1 MTYEQFC
8 DIYLPLTDGLYRVA
22 YYILESEQDA
32 RDAVQDLFIKLWNSR
47 DTLDSV
53 HNPMGYGIRLLKNL
67 CIDRIRKESRLARA
81 DLSEEIPADDT
92 ADGPQAAKEQ
102 AERLMRAVRKL
113 PERQRAVLEM
123 KLLRGMS
130 NEQISKETGMSN
142 LAVRVMIS
150 RARTKIKEAL

>member
-32 RDAVQDLFIKLWNSR
+32 KDAVQDLYIKLWASR
-47 DTLDSV
+47 DVLDNV
-53 HNPMGYGIRLLKNL
+53 HNPMGYSVRLMKNL
-67 CIDRIRKESRLARA
+67 CIDRLRKDSRLPRA
-81 DLSEEIPADDT
+81 DLPEEIEAADT
-92 ADGPQAAKEQ
+92 ADGQQAAREQ

-113 PERQRAVLEM
+113 PERQRKVLEM
-123 KLLRGMS
+123 RLLRGMS
-130 NEQISKETGMSN
+130 NEQISQETGMSN

-150 RARTKIKEAL
+150 RARNKIKEAL

>member
-8 DIYLPLTDGLYRVA
+8 DIYLPLTDGFYRVA

-81 DLSEEIPADDT
+81 DLSEEIPAYDT

>member
-8 DIYLPLTDGLYRVA
+8 DIYLPLTDGFYRVA
-22 YYILESEQDA
+22 SYILESEQDA

-81 DLSEEIPADDT
+81 ELSEEIPADDT

>member
-8 DIYLPLTDGLYRVA
+8 DIYLPLTDGFYRVA

-102 AERLMRAVRKL
+102 AERVMRAVRKL

-130 NEQISKETGMSN
+130 NEQISQETGMSN

>member
-8 DIYLPLTDGLYRVA
+8 DIYLPLTDGFYRVA

-53 HNPMGYGIRLLKNL
+53 HNPMGYGIRLLKNS

-102 AERLMRAVRKL
+102 AERVMRAVRKL

-130 NEQISKETGMSN
+130 NEQISQETGMSN

>member
-8 DIYLPLTDGLYRVA
+8 DIYLPLTDGFYRVA

-92 ADGPQAAKEQ
+92 ADGPHAAKEQ
-102 AERLMRAVRKL
+102 AERVMRAVRKL

-130 NEQISKETGMSN
+130 NEQISEETGMSN

>member
-8 DIYLPLTDGLYRVA
+8 DIYLPLTDGFYRVA

-81 DLSEEIPADDT
+81 DLSEDVPADDT

>member
-8 DIYLPLTDGLYRVA
+8 DIYLPLTDGFYRVA

-102 AERLMRAVRKL
+102 VDRLMRAVRKL

>member
-8 DIYLPLTDGLYRVA
+8 DIYLPLTDGFYRVA

-150 RARTKIKEAL
+150 RARKKIKEAL

>member
-22 YYILESEQDA
+22 YYVLESEQDA
-32 RDAVQDLFIKLWNSR
+32 KDAVQDLFIKLWDSR
-47 DTLDSV
+47 DTLDNV
-53 HNPMGYGIRLLKNL
+53 HNPMGYSIRLLKNL

-81 DLSEEIPADDT
+81 DLTDEIAADDT

-102 AERLMRAVRKL
+102 AERLMRAIRKL
-113 PERQRAVLEM
+113 PARQREVLEM

-130 NEQISKETGMSN
+130 NEQISQKTGMSN

-150 RARTKIKEAL
+150 RARAKIKEAL

>member
-8 DIYLPLTDGLYRVA
+8 DIYLPLTDGFYRVA

-130 NEQISKETGMSN
+130 N

-150 RARTKIKEAL
+150 RARSKIKEAL

>member
-22 YYILESEQDA
+22 YYVLESEQDA
-32 RDAVQDLFIKLWNSR
+32 KDAVQDLFIKLWDSR
-47 DTLDSV
+47 DTLDNV
-53 HNPMGYGIRLLKNL
+53 HNPMGYSIRLLKNL

-81 DLSEEIPADDT
+81 DLTDEIAADDM

-102 AERLMRAVRKL
+102 AERLMRAIRKL
-113 PERQRAVLEM
+113 PARQREVLEM

-130 NEQISKETGMSN
+130 NEQISQKTGMSN

-150 RARTKIKEAL
+150 RARAKIKEAL

>member
-8 DIYLPLTDGLYRVA
+8 DIYLPLTDGFYRVA

-53 HNPMGYGIRLLKNL
+53 SNPMGYGIRLLKNL

-102 AERLMRAVRKL
+102 AERLMRAVWKL

>member
-22 YYILESEQDA
+22 YYVLESEQDA
-32 RDAVQDLFIKLWNSR
+32 KDAVQDLFIKLWDSR
-47 DTLDSV
+47 DTLDNV
-53 HNPMGYGIRLLKNL
+53 HNPMGYSIRLLKNL

-81 DLSEEIPADDT
+81 DLTDEIAADDM

-102 AERLMRAVRKL
+102 AERLMRAIRKL
-113 PERQRAVLEM
+113 PARQREVLEM
-123 KLLRGMS
+123 KLLLGMS
-130 NEQISKETGMSN
+130 NEQISQKTGMSN

-150 RARTKIKEAL
+150 RARAKIKEAL

>member
-8 DIYLPLTDGLYRVA
+8 DIYLPLTDGFYRVA
-22 YYILESEQDA
+22 YYILESEPDA

-67 CIDRIRKESRLARA
+67 CIDRIRKESRQARA

-102 AERLMRAVRKL
+102 AERVMRAVRKL

-130 NEQISKETGMSN
+130 NEQISEETGMSN

>member
-8 DIYLPLTDGLYRVA
+8 DIYLPLTDGFYRVA

-102 AERLMRAVRKL
+102 AERVMRAVRKL

-130 NEQISKETGMSN
+130 NEQISEETGMSN